1 MARVTPDAVQKLAE
15 QLHEYKLTDEAAS
28 TVAHMV
34 GAMAAY
40 SRRLT
45 ELKLSGLQ
53 APLGYPTLIAEA
65 GRLRRR

>member
-1 MARVTPDAVQKLAE
+1 MARVTPETVQNLAR
-15 QLHEYKLTDEAAS
+15 QLYEYELTDEAAP
-28 TVAHMV
+28 TVTRMV

-45 ELKLSGLQ
+45 ALRLGGLQ

-65 GRLRRR
+65 DRLRRR

>member
-1 MARVTPDAVQKLAE
+1 MARVTPETVQNLAR
-15 QLHEYKLTDEAAS
+15 QLYEYELTEEAAP
-28 TVAHMV
+28 TIAHMV

>member
-1 MARVTPDAVQKLAE
+1 MARVTPDTVQKLAQ
-15 QLHEYKLTDEAAS
+15 QLYEYELSDEAAS

-34 GAMAAY
+34 GAMATH

-45 ELKLSGLQ
+45 ELKPGGLQ

>member
-1 MARVTPDAVQKLAE
+1 MARVMPETVQNLAR
-15 QLHEYKLTDEAAS
+15 QLYEYELTDEAAP
-28 TVAHMV
+28 TVARMV

-40 SRRLT
+40 SRRLNA
-45 ELKLSGLQ
+45 LGLGGLQ

>member
-1 MARVTPDAVQKLAE
+1 MARVTPDTVQKLAQ
-15 QLHEYKLTDEAAS
+15 QLYEYELSNEAAP
-28 TVAHMV
+28 TIAHMI

-65 GRLRRR
+65 GRLRPR